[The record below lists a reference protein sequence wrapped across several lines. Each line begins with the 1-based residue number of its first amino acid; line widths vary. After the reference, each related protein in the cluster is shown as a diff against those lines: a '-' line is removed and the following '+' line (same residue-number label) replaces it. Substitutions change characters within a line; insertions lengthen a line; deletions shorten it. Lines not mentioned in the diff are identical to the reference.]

1 MADLQ
6 EVEQL
11 ARDNN
16 RILHKLLAHQ
26 RYSTII
32 SVLKW
37 ALIIGTA
44 LGTYYAIQPYLEG
57 ALKTYQDL
65 GVNVEPLREMLGI
78 GQVAK

>member
-37 ALIIGTA
+37 LLIIGTA
-44 LGTYYAIQPYLEG
+44 LGAYYAIQPYLDG
-57 ALKTYQDL
+57 ALKAYQDL
-65 GVNVEPLREMLGI
+65 GVNVAPIRALLGMD
-78 GQVAK
+78 QPK